1 MTEERLN
8 RIEELILDL
17 SDNMIGF
24 RRTVEERFD
33 HLEIRIK
40 TIELDVEPDGRISEG
55 FERLS
60 QDIDSLEKRLERLEH
75 GQNRIQASLDIILR
89 HITFRE
95 AIVALI

>member
-1 MTEERLN
+1 MTEERFR
-8 RIEELILDL
+8 RIEELILAL

-33 HLEIRIK
+33 RLEMRIK

-60 QDIDSLEKRLERLEH
+60 QDIDCLEKRLDRLEH
-75 GQNRIQASLDIILR
+75 GQNRIQASLDLILR
-89 HITFRE
+89 HITGYGQDSNQ
-95 AIVALI
+95 A